1 MSECVGNALFTQV
14 NADFDRSWNF
24 QRGKPRIDCRPV
36 KMAGEKFSVCRGVA
50 GVRPPNKNNSTGRL
64 HANFV
69 GFRKKSNREKRS
81 AGAQESRLPNADECD
96 FERLRCGTVGEH
108 NSRKINRGPAVRKPE
123 RRKSQRL
130 FCRWNPGRNSDAL
143 IQDRRL
149 EGHLA
154 HIHAALQKARRKTCL
169 RSPGN
174 LASCTS

>member
-1 MSECVGNALFTQV
+1 
-14 NADFDRSWNF
+14 
-24 QRGKPRIDCRPV
+24 V
-36 KMAGEKFSVCRGVA
+36 KQAGEI
-50 GVRPPNKNNSTGRL
+50 L
-64 HANFV
+64 L
-69 GFRKKSNREKRS
+69 KKSNREERS
-81 AGAQESRLPNADECD
+81 AGAQESRLLNADEYD

-123 RRKSQRL
+123 RRKSQRP
-130 FCRWNPGRNSDAL
+130 FCRRNPGRNSDAL

-174 LASCTS
+174 LASCTSWKAACRRAATIGPRFSDASLVTAAWLITARGPGTLEGDQR